1 MLYSNQRFSFYK
13 LQLALLLTA
22 LFSLYSCMPTS
33 TAPSVDAGR
42 STQNPGTNPS
52 GNNYSEPEYP
62 LAGTF
67 IQEGAT
73 RTNTN
78 FVLPVDFIDSFLIRG
93 KALSLYLRTIPT
105 TTKLCLVGK
114 FNYSGNA
121 DRFLVMSA
129 KPKFFTDLTKKTTEF
144 YLQVEPSNDSSNQN
158 DCLSYN
164 LSNRLFENASSPS
177 VHFSLNQLC
186 SNCSTAVSSTGL
198 RLYFFN
204 GEEVPAVSV
213 TSLLM
218 TISGSTSGSVN
229 TCVESSACKARGFDC
244 CLSGQCVTDGAMK
257 PGAITQPG
265 FLAAQEDVRLN
276 PDRFVVYPQFY
287 FVCES
292 RPDSGGG
299 DSGGSTPDPDYEA
312 AVRVMELKQL
322 YDCINKVDGEFSY
335 CTLKYSEAH
344 KYMPGTFPVAADRP
358 KYKDDV
364 NFTTM
369 NPHLKLD
376 DKINNI
382 VKITYGG
389 QTFYEQGKTALASGT
404 FSDANDNLDHA
415 QTVDLNLSIPAN
427 ARDSHLYL
435 TYKVDGTCEKIST
448 TLSKCTKSYIYD
460 SSDKTS
466 TLWHDSSRV
475 FKLPSYADA
484 SPTAN
489 IIVKIGGSVVPEN
502 AATAWTK
509 SETLITNPDGTK
521 TKSAQISFASTYT
534 LYQNQTI
541 EISYFVNGEAASKL
555 ITLKSEAQ
563 QSVNNICSCAASG
576 KCNLKPI
583 MDTTNTN
590 IVNFECSYPTSGSD
604 EPPVNQSVYV
614 SNKNI
619 AHRYFDEGGGS
630 YDESYSNALDQELKP
645 FAYTNSDVLRP
656 NNVSDYIG
664 FNEIYGSFSKTSST
678 SARPA
683 KMVKVKKDKLYD
695 LLVISGTFSSCVNC
709 GSDYYNALQRIFP
722 QNFKGQ
728 GGGYSPDNYET
739 SRENNAS
746 IYRADDLVYGRACFV
761 PATMIPWTHVTSST
775 PKDQRRNRLAAQH
788 FLFANGYNRDW
799 YGFDYG
805 SLIGSFDGVTWF
817 SIGNQRRI
825 KATSGKLFLAV
836 NAYLGDL
843 NVDNNFNVTVS
854 ESSTYS
860 SDIPDHDTETDGAEC
875 QRSHFCSTDNDCF
888 RQLGYDYSCQNV
900 SAITSQWPQFDGTGS
915 EVVGSS
921 LKTLISVVG
930 GTNGQAKRCVY
941 RGRGAPC
948 VTDLKNAPNTA
959 NFNGTSNI
967 GTLMCSSNN
976 SCVPLSTPN
985 RFNDRIARFANTPA
999 SQNLRPDDIPTKS
1012 DTVGLGARIILRPYE
1027 YYGTKDARSE
1037 ARSPLSVNKVTA
1049 VCIPGKDINTAA
1061 DTYSLNA
1068 RYPSVRTDS
1077 SDKILGVGPAS
1088 SSTMSQRALNACPA
1102 TDAAGNSMQLFDLPM
1117 TDATLSMFTISQ
1129 NMSSNLLDLPP
1140 IKDQIYSSTNGLP
1153 ITSIGYQRNTCLRAP
1168 GAGCFTDMECAPSN
1182 FIASKVKASN
1192 LTAYLNP
1199 AEIKYWQEELVCG
1212 NPDFKYTSPGA
1223 LNPNFDNKKNKC
1235 CREFGKTMTVE
1246 TQTNTSTF
1254 QWCDNSTT
1262 PPSVKVPGVN
1272 QNISSYNRY
1281 SRVHTV
1287 YDKVTC
1293 NPSDT
1298 STKSFA
1304 LSLVGSNSRIRWD
1317 QILTQYKTLDTL
1329 NQRTCCTGHWVRSFA
1344 TDNGGGHSFAK
1355 TKMQTIDK
1363 QMFRDISWE
1372 GDRKPPTIPFD
1383 TDPDGTFEC
1392 DPDQYLSSACE
1403 IKNLTPNEE
1412 QKYLTW
1418 AGSLELIGIPQ
1429 VAIKTTD
1436 EIYRLV
1442 DGTQT
1447 AVAPGT
1453 PLKNSDQVDM
1463 MTVATEGNADF
1474 KDPSDMKYFS
1484 ATNYSALKVGTN
1496 GLKKVFSENEFNCCV
1511 PSGQEIPS
1519 TTTASQC
1526 CTGFSA
1532 TISGLKRCCLP
1543 DFTNLTVYLN
1553 RYVSSEGRGYPDSAY
1568 DPATGYIKDPAIVQ
1582 QIASQK
1588 NLCCSGTVMTGV
1600 AISQLPIPLTGGT
1613 FKPAD
1618 GGAMTR
1624 RFNYRTDEV
1633 DNNSESGS
1641 VGSIFDAGVRWNN
1654 HVYCVPSGFGQGN

>member
-13 LQLALLLTA
+13 FQLALLLTA

-33 TAPSVDAGR
+33 TAPSIGAGG
-42 STQNPGTNPS
+42 STQNPGTPS
-52 GNNYSEPEYP
+52 VGSNYSEPEYP

-67 IQEGAT
+67 VQEGAV
-73 RTNTN
+73 RTNSN

-93 KALSLYLRTIPT
+93 KALSQYLRTIPG

-114 FNYSGNA
+114 FNYSGNS

-129 KPKFFTDLTKKTTEF
+129 KTKTFTDIIKKTTEF
-144 YLQVEPSNDSSNQN
+144 YLQVEPSNESSNQN

-164 LSNRLFENASSPS
+164 LTNKLYENASSPS

-204 GEEVPAVSV
+204 GEEVPSVSV
-213 TSLLM
+213 SSLLL

-229 TCVESSACKARGFDC
+229 ACVESSSCKARGFDC
-244 CLSGQCVTDGAMK
+244 CLSGQCVTDGAQR
-257 PGAITQPG
+257 PGAVTQPG

-287 FVCES
+287 FVCET

-299 DSGGSTPDPDYEA
+299 NTGGTTPDPDYEA
-312 AVRVMELKQL
+312 SVRLMELKQL
-322 YDCINKVDGEFSY
+322 HDCINKVDGEFSH
-335 CTLKYSEAH
+335 CTLKYPEAH
-344 KYMPGTFPVAADRP
+344 KNMPGTFPSVTDRAR
-358 KYKDDV
+358 YLDDI
-364 NFTTM
+364 NFTNL
-369 NPHLKLD
+369 NPHLKVD

-382 VKITYGG
+382 VKIIYGG
-389 QTFYEQGKTALASGT
+389 QTVYEQGKTSLTDGT
-404 FSDANDNLDHA
+404 FSDPNDDLNKS
-415 QTVDLNLSIPAN
+415 QTVDLNLTLPAN
-427 ARDSHLYL
+427 ARDSHLYI

-448 TLSKCTKSYIYD
+448 TLSKCTKSYIYG
-460 SSDKTS
+460 SSDKNS
-466 TLWHDSSRV
+466 TTWHDTSRV

-484 SPTAN
+484 SATAS
-489 IIVKIGGSVVPEN
+489 IIVKISDTVIPEGSS
-502 AATAWTK
+502 TWTK
-509 SETLITNPDGTK
+509 SETIINNPDGTT
-521 TKSAQISFASTYT
+521 TKNAQVTFAYD
-534 LYQNQTI
+534 LYQNQNVQIT
-541 EISYFVNGEAASKL
+541 YFVKDPSAEKL

-563 QSVNNICSCAASG
+563 QSVNNICSCVSSG

-583 MDTTNTN
+583 MDSTNTS

-604 EPPVNQSVYV
+604 EPPANQSVYV

-619 AHRYFDEGGGS
+619 AHRYYDEGGGS
-630 YDESYSNALDQELKP
+630 YDESYASALEQELKP
-645 FAYTNSDVLRP
+645 FSYTNNDVLKP
-656 NNVSDYIG
+656 NNVSAYVG
-664 FNEIYGSFSKTSST
+664 FNEIYGSFSKTGST

-695 LLVISGTFSSCVNC
+695 ILVLSGSFSSCATC
-709 GSDYYNALQRIFP
+709 GSDYYNALQKIFP
-722 QNFKGQ
+722 QNFQGQ
-728 GGGYSPDNYET
+728 GGGYAPDNYAS
-739 SRENNAS
+739 SRETNAS
-746 IYRADDLVYGRACFV
+746 IYRPDDLLYGRACFV
-761 PATMIPWTHVTSST
+761 PATMIPWTHTTGST
-775 PKDQRRNRLAAQH
+775 PKDQRKNRLTAQH

-825 KATSGKLFLAV
+825 KATTGKLFLAV

-843 NVDNNFNVTVS
+843 NTDSNFNVTIS

-860 SDIPDHDTETDGAEC
+860 SDIPDHDTETDGAQC
-875 QRSHFCSTDNDCF
+875 QRSHFCSNDNDCF
-888 RQLGYDYSCQNV
+888 RQLGYDYSCQNI
-900 SAITSQWPQFDGTGS
+900 SAITSQWPQFDASAS
-915 EVVGSS
+915 EVVGSN

-948 VTDLKNAPNTA
+948 TTDLKNVASVTT
-959 NFNGTSNI
+959 FNGTANV
-967 GTLMCSSNN
+967 GTQMCSANN
-976 SCVPLSTPN
+976 SCVPLTTAN
-985 RFNDRIARFANTPA
+985 RFNDRIARFANTPTA
-999 SQNLRPDDIPTKS
+999 QNLRPDDIPTKS
-1012 DTVGLGARIILRPYE
+1012 DTAGLGARIILRPYE
-1027 YYGTKDARSE
+1027 YYGSQNAHSGARSTL
-1037 ARSPLSVNKVTA
+1037 AINNVTA

-1061 DTYSLNA
+1061 DTYDLH
-1068 RYPSVRTDS
+1068 RRHPSNRIDS

-1088 SSTMSQRALNACPA
+1088 SASMNARALNACPA

-1117 TDATLSMFTISQ
+1117 NDSTLSMFTISQ
-1129 NMSSNLLDLPP
+1129 NMSSNLLDLLPLRS
-1140 IKDQIYSSTNGLP
+1140 QNIYSSTNGLP
-1153 ITSIGYQRNTCLRAP
+1153 ITSIGYQKNTCLRAP
-1168 GAGCFTDMECAPSN
+1168 GASCFSDMECAPSN
-1182 FIASKVKASN
+1182 FIAAKVKASN
-1192 LTAYLNP
+1192 LSSLLNS
-1199 AEIKYWQEELVCG
+1199 AEVKFWEEELVCG
-1212 NPDFKYTSPGA
+1212 NPDFKYTEPGA
-1223 LNPNFDNKKNKC
+1223 LNPNFDLKKNKC

-1246 TQTNTSTF
+1246 TQTNTSPF

-1262 PPSVKVPGVN
+1262 PPTVKVAGVN

-1298 STKSFA
+1298 GTKSFA
-1304 LSLVGSNSRIRWD
+1304 LSLVGGTSRIRWD

-1329 NQRTCCTGHWVRSFA
+1329 NQRTCCTGHWVRSFSS
-1344 TDNGGGHSFAK
+1344 DNGGGHAFAK
-1355 TKMQTIDK
+1355 AKMQNIDK
-1363 QMFRDISWE
+1363 HMFRDISWE
-1372 GDRKPPTIPFD
+1372 ADRKPPTIPFA

-1403 IKNLTPNEE
+1403 VKNLTPTEE

-1429 VAIKTTD
+1429 VAVKTTD

-1442 DGTQT
+1442 DNNQNS
-1447 AVAPGT
+1447 VAPGT
-1453 PLKNSDQVDM
+1453 PLQNSEQVEM
-1463 MTVATEGNADF
+1463 MTVATEANADF
-1474 KDPSDMKYFS
+1474 KDTANMKYFS
-1484 ATNYSALKVGTN
+1484 GSNYSALRVGTN

-1511 PSGQEIPS
+1511 PSGQQLPS

-1532 TISGLKRCCLP
+1532 TISGVKRCCLP

-1553 RYVSSEGRGYPDSAY
+1553 RYVSSEGRGLPDSAY
-1568 DPATGYIKDPAIVQ
+1568 DPATGYIKDAGLVQ

-1613 FKPAD
+1613 YKPAD

-1641 VGSIFDAGVRWNN
+1641 IGSLFDAGVRWNN
-1654 HVYCVPSGFGQGN
+1654 HVYCVPAGFGQSN